1 MSVMTT
7 ELLAE
12 RPCNLALGL
21 LQLFSQSRDLVLIGA
36 FLVVVCS
43 VVQLPLLGS
52 MVVKQGMR
60 PTPPHFDHR
69 GVLEL
74 GGYLRHSLDLLVL
87 PFLVSLL
94 ASDHG
99 ICTHLEKLL
108 GFKSHAHVQQPLVIV
123 LGLVARP
130 GWCWQVVI

>member
-1 MSVMTT
+1 MTT

-60 PTPPHFDHR
+60 PTPPH
-69 GVLEL
+69 
-74 GGYLRHSLDLLVL
+74 Y
-87 PFLVSLL
+87 
-94 ASDHG
+94 
-99 ICTHLEKLL
+99 
-108 GFKSHAHVQQPLVIV
+108 
-123 LGLVARP
+123 
-130 GWCWQVVI
+130 